1 VSGPGVI
8 DGEAPWPT
16 APPGQ
21 PGLKIGFS
29 EAPATTHAPRPR
41 HRRMLLPL
49 LVVLAV
55 VALVFVLVAV
65 VAPPSPPAPCA
76 PLACQGPPVGR
87 GNGVESAI
95 SAPPVRNGVPYDNHQ
110 GFSLRY
116 QTSGGEPSVKTDSDG
131 ITLTWDL
138 VNGSQTTLQ
147 VIGQPAGGTSAQGLV
162 QTIATQIAPGAAPV
176 YVLPGAMVGYVPGYG
191 EGLNVQNASSDGSTS
206 TVRVI
211 VMAAVQNGLGVAVV
225 AVGPLLPPVTPSS
238 KFWDGHP
245 SPANVAAAYLADP
258 VINRITF
265 PASTGP

>member
-1 VSGPGVI
+1 MSGPVDI

-16 APPGQ
+16 APPGEA
-21 PGLKIGFS
+21 GVKIGFS
-29 EAPATTHAPRPR
+29 EAPATTHAPPPR
-41 HRRMLLPL
+41 HRRMLIPL

-65 VAPPSPPAPCA
+65 VVPPGPPAPCA

-87 GNGVESAI
+87 GNGVESVV

-116 QTSGGEPSVKTDSDG
+116 QTSGGEPSVKTETDG

-138 VNGSQTTLQ
+138 VTGDQTTLQ

-162 QTIATQIAPGAAPV
+162 QTIASQIAPGAQPV

-191 EGLNVQNASSDGSTS
+191 EALNVQNASSDGSTA

-211 VMAAVQNGLGVAVV
+211 VMAAVQNGLGVTVI
-225 AVGPLLPPVTPSS
+225 AVGSLLPPVTPAS
-238 KFWDGHP
+238 KVWDGHP
-245 SPANVAAAYLADP
+245 SPANVVAAYLADP
-258 VINRITF
+258 VINRIAF
-265 PASTGP
+265 PASPGP